1 MSLIIPRLSY
11 VFIVPTS
18 YISEYYYFSVIFLI
32 SVNKFKR
39 YITTRKLVCEIAVI
53 VAVFN
58 YNTF

>member
-1 MSLIIPRLSY
+1 MCLT
-11 VFIVPTS
+11 FIVPTS

-39 YITTRKLVCEIAVI
+39 YITTQKLVCEIAVI